1 MRLHIKCVPM
11 WVLTCVLMWVLICA
25 LMWVLVCVLVCVL
38 MWVICYIG
46 GQESEGTGG
55 CEAVTEAAKQC
66 VLVEA
71 LICVFTSAICVL
83 VEVLIC
89 VLTWAIYI
97 IQYCIGGEEQEDT
110 GDTYIHTYIHTHT
123 HAYIHTYKQHII
135 QYGIGGEEQEDT
147 RGCAPSKAA
156 AAQPTAGNRTHSIV

>member
-1 MRLHIKCVPM
+1 MCL
-11 WVLTCVLMWVLICA
+11 
-25 LMWVLVCVLVCVL
+25 
-38 MWVICYIG
+38 YIG
-46 GQESEGTGG
+46 YMCPCGGPYMCPYIG
-55 CEAVTEAAKQC
+55 CEPAKQ
-66 VLVEA
+66 
-71 LICVFTSAICVL
+71 CVL

-110 GDTYIHTYIHTHT
+110 GDTYIHTYTHTHT
-123 HAYIHTYKQHII
+123 HTYIHTYKQHII
-135 QYGIGGEEQEDT
+135 QYCIGGEEQEDT

>member
-89 VLTWAIYI
+89 VLTSVVRLQNNVSLCRSLYVSLHGLYI
-97 IQYCIGGEEQEDT
+97 LYN
-110 GDTYIHTYIHTHT
+110 
-123 HAYIHTYKQHII
+123 
-135 QYGIGGEEQEDT
+135 
-147 RGCAPSKAA
+147 
-156 AAQPTAGNRTHSIV
+156 TA